1 MVLIGKRRN
10 YLTIQVATRTADG
23 QGGYVTTWT
32 DTYYDWGRAVY
43 LNGSKTLDGAGVKY
57 KKAVEFTIRYR
68 DYDLSEAHRI
78 KWGDDY
84 FTIHSVLPSEK
95 NDDLKVLAYG

>member
-1 MVLIGKRRN
+1 MVLIGKRDAYIN
-10 YLTIQVATRTADG
+10 IQTAIRTSDG
-23 QGGYVTTWT
+23 QGGVFTTWE
-32 DTYYDWGRAVY
+32 DGEDDWARAVY

-57 KKAVEFTIRYR
+57 RKAVEFTIRNR
-68 DYDLSEAHRI
+68 NHVDEGDRI

-95 NDDLKVLAYG
+95 NDDLKVLTYG